1 MRDRALDG
9 SADRTDLV
17 IVFVFTRVEFTVLWL
32 LSRRDVARPLKSL
45 VCDNRSGKVENLL
58 HLAFPLLHVMV
69 TSGSRLRD
77 EDNAP
82 EFVADNQ
89 AAMTGSLIFP
99 GPHLGGA
106 LPRPA
111 WVAVGTAL
119 TGGPPRR
126 SQRAGLPHWA
136 PALGVWRRSGRWG
149 RDAWCGVAVATGRRS
164 GASASS

>member
-1 MRDRALDG
+1 MTPRGLLKTQFEEIQADGCAEGVKKRVEWPSIIGEKDFPSLEMRNRPLDG

-17 IVFVFTRVEFTVLWL
+17 IVFVLTSVEFTVLRL
-32 LSRRDVARPLKSL
+32 LNRRDVARPLKPL

-69 TSGSRLRD
+69 TSGSRVRD

-89 AAMTGSLIFP
+89 AAMAGSLIFP

-106 LPRPA
+106 LPWPA
-111 WVAVGTAL
+111 W
-119 TGGPPRR
+119 P
-126 SQRAGLPHWA
+126 QRAVYQH
-136 PALGVWRRSGRWG
+136 
-149 RDAWCGVAVATGRRS
+149 
-164 GASASS
+164 